1 MNGCSNDWYF
11 KESVEGIV
19 QKLGTPI
26 FRHRHLYTII
36 TYWEHTI
43 NEDHIIDIEVE
54 GLYDDFDITI
64 DG

>member
-1 MNGCSNDWYF
+1 M
-11 KESVEGIV
+11 EGIV

-43 NEDHIIDIEVE
+43 DEDHIIDIEVE